1 MLKRYYLAYG
11 SNLNIRQMKYRC
23 PSARVVGTAELKD
36 YRLLFKGSKT
46 GSYLT
51 VEPNDGINVPVGVW
65 EVSPEDEAALDRYE
79 GFPDFYYK
87 RELILDITGIRTK
100 QVRTRRCFI
109 YIMHENR
116 PVGIPS
122 DYYMRVC
129 LEDLQF
135 RRDINTLMR
144 AMKAGKSHETMKRK
158 YASAKCNKHTRT

>member
-1 MLKRYYLAYG
+1 MRKRYYLAYG

-51 VEPNDGINVPVGVW
+51 VEPDDGVKVPVGVW
-65 EVSPEDEAALDRYE
+65 EVSSEDETALDRYE

-87 RELILDITGIRTK
+87 KELILDITGIRTK
-100 QVRTRRCFI
+100 KVRTRRCFI
-109 YIMHENR
+109 YIMHEDR
-116 PVGIPS
+116 PIGIPS

-129 LEDLQF
+129 LEGYRNF
-135 RRDINTLMR
+135 GFDINTLIR
-144 AMKAGKSHETMKRK
+144 AYHESEGKHHETK
-158 YASAKCNKHTRT
+158 